1 MELWMLNNLKV
12 QKPFRMVIKRVIR
25 LVLTLRVGRWSTRM
39 KETLRGHKNVLQ
51 IASNVTIRA
60 TLLVSVRKMMMI
72 TRIEEVTGEMILQS
86 NRAD

>member
-51 IASNVTIRA
+51 IASSVTIRV
-60 TLLVSVRKMMMI
+60 TLLVSVRKMRMI